1 MCDCID
7 QMNAELAKKN
17 TQLNVAFS
25 MMTGKTLGVVI
36 DAGAIERKRNY
47 HRPLIIA
54 TFCPFCG
61 ERYAPAASA
70 DPQEAADDR

>member
-17 TQLNVAFS
+17 TQLNVVFS
-25 MMTGKTLGVVI
+25 MTTGKTLGVAV
-36 DAGAIERKRNY
+36 DVGPIEKKRNY
-47 HRPLIIA
+47 RRPLIIA

-61 ERYAPAASA
+61 ERYAPAES
-70 DPQEAADDR
+70 DERPLGREA